1 MRHLHLAAMAAAM
14 FISAC
19 GGGGG
24 GYTSP
29 TTPVV
34 TPSTSVTVALSGTA
48 AKGLMANADVNV
60 YAANADGTIS
70 TTSLVS
76 TTTKADGT
84 YSLSFSGDQGK
95 AYVIK
100 VSAKADGSTTHAD
113 EVSGSAQALPAG
125 FSMRA
130 LLIPASTGAITT
142 SASITPFSELAV
154 AAAAKA
160 SGGITADNAKQA
172 ISTIQQL
179 LGFDPRS
186 VAVVPTSM
194 AGASPDEQKLAVLL
208 ASVSQLASTGA
219 LGCSTGSGG
228 DKTQCVVNALA
239 GAATTTERKLGS
251 TGGGIDVSR
260 ALNDALTTVL
270 KTPSLSGAVNSAIL
284 TTVVS
289 NLVCKTSCTAAT
301 AGTTPSVDATA
312 VAITAAKLL
321 FDEIKSDWAAMFS
334 QGGASSIATGAANA
348 EAFKFKKAV
357 TDLQQPALVFVNQA
371 LVIGMGI
378 ELFDEF
384 VAGRSTDISRNSG
397 SGEFDSNDTVTVPDR
412 RSPVSCLIYQDS
424 ATTRVSTLPTNANFL
439 RCIIFARIDVEFRS
453 GKAIYTQYG
462 QLFVLTPKDS
472 GNFDWVS
479 RAVKRTIDF
488 TTSPSTKTVQDL
500 QVDSVGA
507 DRVFVG
513 KVTTTADSS
522 GQLTSLNAAGDFPGG
537 FDKATSKVLVSDR
550 STVSLTMT
558 RSLDAASH
566 ISTDGNMVGSIN
578 SLDAAG
584 ASLGTLTFK
593 KATIGSMPVSKD
605 SKGNIV
611 APASPKAVAAAGFA
625 LASVSLD
632 VIFATPSASIEG
644 NLSLSDSTWD
654 KSLTQSIPAKGSFV
668 GTLSETHSGVMTT
681 FLKGSLTVVSTG
693 YDKFDATLPLSSTNQ
708 FTGAVTFIG
717 DIAAPGRPTMEVT
730 LGAVAA
736 TSNHDGHIQSSSLQY
751 RTLVNG
757 NPRTVVNVSGTPDAT
772 GKAIG
777 QIKLTE
783 ASANL
788 ALTWKP
794 GDTTI
799 KIFNGGTLE
808 IGSVNTANGLVT
820 FKDGSTMSLDIGL

>member
-60 YAANADGTIS
+60 YAANADGTLS
-70 TTSLVS
+70 TTSLAS
-76 TTTKADGT
+76 ITTKTDGT
-84 YSLSFSGDQGK
+84 YSLSFSGDMGK
-95 AYVIK
+95 AYVVK

-113 EVSGSAQALPAG
+113 EVSGAQPLPAG

-154 AAAAKA
+154 SAAAKA

-179 LGFDPRS
+179 LGFDPTT
-186 VAVVPTSM
+186 VAVVPTSK
-194 AGASPDEQKLAVLL
+194 ASASTNEKQLAVLL
-208 ASVSQLASTGA
+208 ASVSHLANSGG
-219 LGCSTGSGG
+219 LGCTTGSAG

-239 GAATTTERKLGS
+239 SAASTTSIKLGTV
-251 TGGGIDVSR
+251 TGGDAS
-260 ALNDALTTVL
+260 AALTAALTKVLTTPALAGTVE
-270 KTPSLSGAVNSAIL
+270 SALL

-289 NLVCKTSCTAAT
+289 NLGCTTSCTAAAT
-301 AGTTPSVDATA
+301 GTTPGVDATA

-321 FDEIKSDWAAMFS
+321 FGEIKSDWAAMFS
-334 QGGASSIATGAANA
+334 QGGATSIATGAANA
-348 EAFKFKKAV
+348 EAMKFKKGV
-357 TDLQQPALVFVNQA
+357 TDLKQPALDFVNQA
-371 LVIGMGI
+371 LVLGLGI

-384 VAGRSTDISRNSG
+384 VAGRSTDNNRNSG
-397 SGEFDSNDTVTVPDR
+397 LGEFATNDPATFPGSDR
-412 RSPVSCLIYQDS
+412 GSPVSCLIYQDS
-424 ATTRVSTLPTNANFL
+424 ATTLVSTLPTNANFL

-462 QLFVLTPKDS
+462 QLFVLTPKGS

-488 TTSPSTKTVQDL
+488 TTSPSTRTVQDL

-558 RSLDAASH
+558 RSLDPASR
-566 ISTDGNMVGSIN
+566 ISTDGNMLGSIN

-611 APASPKAVAAAGFA
+611 APTSPKAVAAAGFA